1 MTPAE
6 PLRPGDSNG
15 GACGFAFGI
24 LLGGASGLPG
34 MGGRDGLGSVLGA
47 HDVAEARL
55 VAGEENIEGKPG
67 LVSPKRSLGDA
78 LETRLPPL
86 GG

>member
-1 MTPAE
+1 M
-6 PLRPGDSNG
+6 
-15 GACGFAFGI
+15 GAA
-24 LLGGASGLPG
+24 
-34 MGGRDGLGSVLGA
+34 DVLGSVLGA

-55 VAGEENIEGKPG
+55 VAGEENNEGKPG